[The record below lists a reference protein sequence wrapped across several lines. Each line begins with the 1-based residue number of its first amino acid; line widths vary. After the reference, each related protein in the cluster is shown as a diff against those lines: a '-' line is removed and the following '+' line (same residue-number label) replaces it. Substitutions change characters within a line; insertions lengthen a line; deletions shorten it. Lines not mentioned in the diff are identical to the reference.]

1 MRYVLPKTPIS
12 FQELLL
18 ARYGLP
24 RPPILFKEVLFMR
37 YVLPKTLTACVVAFS
52 LVSAVPNTLPGAA
65 QTLKTPVRA
74 AALPR
79 PLAHVGGAA
88 VVTSAD
94 NESRETAE
102 AQKLSEEGPQFP
114 ETFTPSDLQLRAF
127 VKGGWP
133 VFIAYELEEP
143 GIVTLQINFVTYKHC
158 PPYFHTFGGRRAGR
172 HEEMFPLPAKYAEK
186 PLASVYTI
194 KAVSDSSPRARRVPL
209 HLRAFGAGPQAVGSS
224 GFEWVKFEPGHV
236 VADQRARA
244 SYSFYPIRNFPR
256 ATADFMLIYRGR
268 DREIYARRVWRN
280 EHSGVLSGQ
289 VVGGFWDCRPGGRA
303 SVGLHEL
310 YVRGWRSLGQGGDWM
325 VTSSVPQR
333 VLVQ

>member
-1 MRYVLPKTPIS
+1 
-12 FQELLL
+12 
-18 ARYGLP
+18 
-24 RPPILFKEVLFMR
+24 MR
-37 YVLPKTLTACVVAFS
+37 YVLPKTLTFFVVAFS
-52 LVSAVPNTLPGAA
+52 LVSAVPDTPPGSA
-65 QTLKTPVRA
+65 QTSQPPVRA
-74 AALPR
+74 GAPQR
-79 PLAHVGGAA
+79 ILAHGGGGAVGA
-88 VVTSAD
+88 SAD
-94 NESRETAE
+94 DESRETAE
-102 AQKLSEEGPQFP
+102 ALKLSEEGPQFP
-114 ETFTPSDLQLRAF
+114 EKFTPSDLSLRAF

-143 GIVTLQINFVTYKHC
+143 GIVTLQINFVTFKHC

-172 HEEMFPLPAKYAEK
+172 HEEMFPLPGKYAEK

-194 KAVSDSSPRARRVPL
+194 KAVSDSSPQARRVPL

-224 GFEWVKFEPGHV
+224 GFEWVKFHPGRI
-236 VADQRARA
+236 VANRRERA

-256 ATADFMLIYRGR
+256 ATADVMRISRGPG
-268 DREIYARRVWRN
+268 REVYAQLVGRK
-280 EHSGVLSGQ
+280 EHSKVLSGQ
-289 VVGGFWDCRPGGRA
+289 VVDGFWDCQLGGRA